1 MNYWLSVLSENA
13 LLVEEFVNESSP
25 IRREGWSNSATH
37 LSQLFLTGSR

>member
-13 LLVEEFVNESSP
+13 LLVEEFVNENSP

-37 LSQLFLTGSR
+37 LEPGLLAGSR